1 MINLSSRL
9 VNLIFLTKLKLIDL
23 LRLTFSRSTCISIVR
38 KVQRPP
44 YGGGNQFCLAL
55 HAACNRNQFTAVF
68 NFFSKKIDI
77 YLVDGNYISTDQL
90 YKLIKIKESGSA
102 RIIHRIDGPT
112 LFYKGDLNPDQASY
126 EINHKIAT
134 ETIFQSLYTKLSYEK
149 IGFNFKNPRIVLNG
163 FDERYFFKAPKN
175 QNDTRIKL
183 IATSWSDNKKKGL
196 YYLEYLDKTIDS
208 SKYQITFIGRIQSS
222 FKHIT
227 THQPI
232 ASEALGKVLGKAD
245 IYLALSE
252 NDPCSN
258 ALCDALG
265 CNLPVVYLN
274 SGGHPE
280 LVGPKGL
287 GFSGTDDL
295 WKSIDL
301 VASNL
306 EHYRNQ
312 SSNTSG
318 MMEVINSYFPI
329 VDNL

>member
-1 MINLSSRL
+1 MTNFSYRFINLL
-9 VNLIFLTKLKLIDL
+9 FITKLRLIDL
-23 LRLTFSRSTCISIVR
+23 VRLTFSRSICISIIR
-38 KVQRPP
+38 KVQKPP
-44 YGGGNQFCLAL
+44 FGGGNQFCLAL
-55 HAACNRNQFTAVF
+55 HAACNRNQHTAVF
-68 NFFSKKIDI
+68 NFFSKKIDV
-77 YLVDGNYISTDQL
+77 YLVDGNYITTDQL
-90 YKLIKIKESGSA
+90 NKLIKIKESGCA

-112 LFYKGDLNPDQASY
+112 IFYKGDLNPDKVSY
-126 EINHKIAT
+126 EINHRIAT

-149 IGFNFKNPRIVLNG
+149 IGFNFNNPRIVLNG
-163 FDERYFFKAPKN
+163 FDERYFFKISKSR
-175 QNDTRIKL
+175 NDSRIKL

-196 YYLEYLDKTIDS
+196 NYLEYLDKTIDS
-208 SKYQITFIGRIQSS
+208 SKYQITFVGRIRAS
-222 FKHIT
+222 FKNIT
-227 THQPI
+227 IHQPV
-232 ASEALGKVLGKAD
+232 ASEALGKILAKAD

-287 GFSGTDDL
+287 GFSGTNDL

-306 EHYRNQ
+306 EYYRNQ

-318 MMEVINSYFPI
+318 MMKVMNSYFLTA
-329 VDNL
+329 DNL

>member
-1 MINLSSRL
+1 MTNFSNRL
-9 VNLIFLTKLKLIDL
+9 INLIFITKLKLVDL
-23 LRLTFSRSTCISIVR
+23 LRLIFSRSTCISIVR
-38 KVQRPP
+38 KIQRPP

-68 NFFSKKIDI
+68 NLFSKKIDI

-90 YKLIKIKESGSA
+90 NKLIKIKESDSA

-112 LFYKGDLNPDQASY
+112 IFYKGDLNPDKASY

-134 ETIFQSLYTKLSYEK
+134 ETIFQSFYTKLSYEK
-149 IGFNFKNPRIVLNG
+149 IGFHFKNPRIVLNG
-163 FDERYFFKAPKN
+163 FDERYFFKIPKSLN
-175 QNDTRIKL
+175 HARIKL
-183 IATSWSDNKKKGL
+183 IATSWSDNEKKGL
-196 YYLEYLDKTIDS
+196 GYLEYLDRTIDN
-208 SKYQITFIGRIQSS
+208 SKYQITFIGRLRSS
-222 FKHIT
+222 FKNIIIR
-227 THQPI
+227 QPV
-232 ASEALGKVLGKAD
+232 ASEALGKLLAKAD

-287 GFSGTDDL
+287 GFSGTNDL
-295 WKSIDL
+295 LKSIDL

-306 EHYRNQ
+306 EYYRNQ

-318 MMEVINSYFPI
+318 MMEVIKSYFPK
-329 VDNL
+329 VDNS